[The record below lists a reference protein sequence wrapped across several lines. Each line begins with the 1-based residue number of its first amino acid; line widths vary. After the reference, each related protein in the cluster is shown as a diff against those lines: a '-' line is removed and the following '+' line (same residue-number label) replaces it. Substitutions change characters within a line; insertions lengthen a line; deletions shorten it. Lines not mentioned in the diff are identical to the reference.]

1 VHGGDEPRRWIPAF
15 AGMTKRSAFT
25 SAFSQSVAHFP
36 GCGHRACIRDQ
47 QRRLKS
53 MNLRSFV
60 VRLGGAALLATM
72 FTLAGCNAH
81 VRRGAETTV
90 NVPQQY
96 DMTIGAYKDN
106 QFMLDGAVL
115 SSPDLEAHFRY
126 LQDQKQLP
134 KTVLLKDTDDAK
146 INNADLEE
154 FASLQLSFKFTG
166 YVMHKGKLTLMS
178 AVQGKKGNDDS
189 EQDQDKPQH
198 PRHHRGGDGP
208 SGA

>member
-1 VHGGDEPRRWIPAF
+1 
-15 AGMTKRSAFT
+15 
-25 SAFSQSVAHFP
+25 
-36 GCGHRACIRDQ
+36 
-47 QRRLKS
+47 

-60 VRLGGAALLATM
+60 VRLGGAALLVTM
-72 FTLAGCNAH
+72 VTLAGCNAK
-81 VRRGAETTV
+81 VRRGGETTV

-189 EQDQDKPQH
+189 EQDHDNPQ
-198 PRHHRGGDGP
+198 PRRHHHGGNGGGGP